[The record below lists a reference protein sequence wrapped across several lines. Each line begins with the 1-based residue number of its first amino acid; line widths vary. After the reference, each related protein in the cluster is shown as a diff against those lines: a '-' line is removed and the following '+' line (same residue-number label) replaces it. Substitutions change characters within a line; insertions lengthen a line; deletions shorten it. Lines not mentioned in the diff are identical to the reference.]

1 LARKFCKHD
10 HFLFLIYLAQT
21 VKVHLIIII
30 KELLLSDVSLTG
42 TFAIVVYGARLASV
56 RLALSLSI
64 VDVTTVTVDRTH

>member
-1 LARKFCKHD
+1 
-10 HFLFLIYLAQT
+10 
-21 VKVHLIIII
+21 LIIII

-42 TFAIVVYGARLASV
+42 TFAIVVYGARVASV